1 MKTVIALTDFSPNA
15 THAAHFA
22 LKLAM
27 SLKANL
33 LLCNAYLLPSE
44 IPSPYTVGWP
54 VEEYD
59 MLSEES
65 TNMLNLLKSQLETW
79 RGTLRKE
86 NGFSPQISV
95 NSSFG
100 NLCSVIKFLS
110 STNNVAMIV
119 AGTHDKDRLN
129 TFLQGNNM
137 KSMVNNLDLPLLLV
151 PPAARFNDI
160 RRIAFATDLTSTK
173 DDIEAIESLTKLT
186 EALNAEIL
194 LTTVDEHDNYFALN
208 ERFMQEILNTMAL
221 KNKNDLLSTK
231 ILRSK
236 EIENELATLCVE
248 EHVDMLAMVHHHLGF
263 IKRLFKGSHTLEM
276 TKNVNVPILIFNA
289 RVN

>member
-27 SLKANL
+27 SLKTNL

-44 IPSPYTVGWP
+44 IPSPFTLGWP

-59 MLSEES
+59 MLGEES

-79 RGTLRKE
+79 RGILNAD
-86 NGFSPQISV
+86 NGFNPQISV

-110 STNNVAMIV
+110 STNDVAMVV
-119 AGTHDKDRLN
+119 AGIHDKDRLN
-129 TFLQGNNM
+129 TVLQGNNM
-137 KSMVNNLDLPLLLV
+137 KSMVNNLELPLLLV
-151 PPAARFNDI
+151 PPAAGFNDI

-173 DDIEAIESLTKLT
+173 DDIEAIQSLTEMIEPLH
-186 EALNAEIL
+186 AEIL
-194 LTTVDEHDNYFALN
+194 LTTIDEHDNYFTLN

-236 EIENELATLCVE
+236 EIENELTKLCAE
-248 EHVDMLAMVHHHLGF
+248 EHVDLLAMVHHHLGF
-263 IKRLFKGSHTLEM
+263 IKRLFKGSHTLEI
-276 TKNVNVPILIFNA
+276 TKNINIPVLIFNA

>member
-22 LKLAM
+22 LKLAI
-27 SLKANL
+27 SLKTNL

-44 IPSPYTVGWP
+44 IPSPYSIGWP

-59 MLSEES
+59 ILGEES

-79 RGTLRKE
+79 QSTLNADNE
-86 NGFSPQISV
+86 FSPQISV

-110 STNNVAMIV
+110 STNDIAMVV
-119 AGTHDKDRLN
+119 AGIHDKDRLN
-129 TFLQGNNM
+129 TILQGNNM
-137 KSMVNNLDLPLLLV
+137 KSMVNNLDLPLLLI
-151 PPAARFNDI
+151 PPAAGFNDI
-160 RRIAFATDLTSTK
+160 KRVAFATDLTSTK
-173 DDIEAIESLTKLT
+173 DDIEAIESLTKLI
-186 EALNAEIL
+186 APLNAEIL
-194 LTTVDEHDNYFALN
+194 LTTVDDHDNYFTLN
-208 ERFMQEILNTMAL
+208 EQFMQEILNTMAL
-221 KNKNDLLSTK
+221 KNKKDLLSTRV
-231 ILRSK
+231 LRAK
-236 EIENELATLCVE
+236 EIENELATLCAE
-248 EHVDMLAMVHHHLGF
+248 EHVDVLAMVHHHLGF

-276 TKNVNVPILIFNA
+276 TKNVNIPILIFNA